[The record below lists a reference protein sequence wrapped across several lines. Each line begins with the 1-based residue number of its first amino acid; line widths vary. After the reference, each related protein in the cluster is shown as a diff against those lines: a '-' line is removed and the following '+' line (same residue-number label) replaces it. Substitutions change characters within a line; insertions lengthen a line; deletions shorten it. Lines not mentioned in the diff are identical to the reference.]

1 MSLSLVMPG
10 AETWAV
16 FGIHCWPNNIP
27 RRELMVRVPIGAPIG
42 SDIGPCTSK
51 ISFNTVGVS
60 SVPPQHMPQSKLQPP
75 VQHPLQLHERQPQL
89 AQHAPHPLVQE
100 PQMQSQPHPA
110 PFFRIVNDS
119 VSFPTS
125 LRKDIINMSEPSL
138 HSSHAVRQPSQ
149 HRKGFS
155 K

>member
-1 MSLSLVMPG
+1 MPG

-16 FGIHCWPNNIP
+16 FGIHCGPNIIP
-27 RRELMVRVPIGAPIG
+27 RRELMVRVPFGAPSG

-60 SVPPQHMPQSKLQPP
+60 SVPPQHLPQSPQSQPP
-75 VQHPLQLHERQPQL
+75 VQHPLQFNERQPQL
-89 AQHAPHPLVQE
+89 AQHAPPPPLAQA
-100 PQMQSQPHPA
+100 PQTQSQPHPV

-125 LRKDIINMSEPSL
+125 LRKDIISMSEPSL
-138 HSSHAVRQPSQ
+138 QSSHAVRQLSQ